1 MLQDDLGGFGDARLR
16 RVGAKLLDAM
26 CQKPTTCIHALADD
40 RNQELAFGRF
50 LDHSSVSY
58 SEMLTTTGRFTGQR
72 AAGRHVLAIQ
82 DTTEFNFP
90 RHADSK
96 HGFGRS
102 GNDRDLGLFL
112 HPTIAVDAV
121 HGGIIGLVGAQVLN
135 RTGTKVDASKPR
147 AIEDKESYRWLL
159 ATEEAADVLAGAAC
173 ITVVADRESDI
184 YEQFARR
191 PAGAHLL
198 TRAAQDRS
206 LVGGARLFATMDAW
220 PERHRE
226 TIVLPAQPGRRE
238 REACLA
244 LRFGRVS
251 LRRPAT
257 ADSKLAASVDV
268 FVVDVTEALHWR
280 LLTTHAVTSV
290 AEAQEIVR
298 WYRLRWTIEQV
309 FRTVKSAA
317 MQTDA
322 SQVTEARR
330 FVKLAVVALIAA
342 VRIMQIVIGR
352 DGKTEQVLADA
363 LDPAHEP
370 ALMALNEK
378 LKGRTEKLKNPHP
391 ARKFGLAL
399 MDCGPVS
406 WLVGIYLARL

>member
-26 CQKPTTCIHALADD
+26 CQKPTTCIHALATD
-40 RNQELAFGRF
+40 RNQELTFGRF

-58 SEMLTTTGRFTGQR
+58 GEMLTTTARFTGQR

-90 RHADSK
+90 GHADSK

-121 HGGIIGLVGAQVLN
+121 HGRIIGLVGAQVLN
-135 RTGTKVDASKPR
+135 RTGAKIDASKQR

-159 ATEEAADVLAGAAC
+159 AAEEAADVLTGAGC

-198 TRAAQDRS
+198 TRAAHDRS
-206 LVGGARLFATMDAW
+206 LADGERLFASMDAW

-226 TIVLPAQPGRRE
+226 MIVLPAQPGRRE

-244 LRFGRVS
+244 LRFGR
-251 LRRPAT
+251 
-257 ADSKLAASVDV
+257 
-268 FVVDVTEALHWR
+268 
-280 LLTTHAVTSV
+280 
-290 AEAQEIVR
+290 
-298 WYRLRWTIEQV
+298 
-309 FRTVKSAA
+309 
-317 MQTDA
+317 
-322 SQVTEARR
+322 
-330 FVKLAVVALIAA
+330 
-342 VRIMQIVIGR
+342 
-352 DGKTEQVLADA
+352 
-363 LDPAHEP
+363 
-370 ALMALNEK
+370 
-378 LKGRTEKLKNPHP
+378 
-391 ARKFGLAL
+391 
-399 MDCGPVS
+399 
-406 WLVGIYLARL
+406 GICSTPNQSGF